1 MRQIKMKKIIC
12 ISFLL
17 LSSIN
22 ALYAANKKNI
32 TINIQGTGPKD
43 TVEGFKYALVI
54 EATAAGYDITENTA
68 MAKYSIKFTVEWDQI
83 EERSKFTVSLVKVED
98 SYVVVTM
105 EYFFADEEE
114 MLLYSQLVF
123 FMLMANLPED
133 EIIIA
138 VAGPEDDSWRHKW
151 LYARASFEYL
161 VLLLQLMPKDNLI
174 GGAGVYDGSFENPTS
189 VAPLDNKL
197 IPMPGLKLGLEVQFL
212 DFMSVEPGAQI
223 SMEQIM
229 LNEIVYN
236 VLFSLQIKFPL
247 KFIKSLVLEP
257 YGAGAYPMRFP
268 QNKVFEGFPLYSYG
282 GGIQISAKAGK
293 NGAAFVD
300 ISYMYFGEVD
310 MKNYIDKLYPNPKT
324 ITFNHS
330 ILGFSIGYKYGFI
343 DRKR

>member
-1 MRQIKMKKIIC
+1 
-12 ISFLL
+12 
-17 LSSIN
+17 
-22 ALYAANKKNI
+22 
-32 TINIQGTGPKD
+32 
-43 TVEGFKYALVI
+43 
-54 EATAAGYDITENTA
+54 
-68 MAKYSIKFTVEWDQI
+68 
-83 EERSKFTVSLVKVED
+83 
-98 SYVVVTM
+98 
-105 EYFFADEEE
+105 
-114 MLLYSQLVF
+114 
-123 FMLMANLPED
+123 MANLPED

-151 LYARASFEYL
+151 LYLRTSFDYS
-161 VLLLQLMPKDNLI
+161 VLLLQLRSKDLI
-174 GGAGVYDGSFENPTS
+174 AGAGVYDGDPEDPTTRTR
-189 VAPLDNKL
+189 VAPVDNKL
-197 IPMPGLKLGLEVQFL
+197 VPMPGLKLGVEVQFL

-236 VLFSLQIKFPL
+236 VLFSLQVKFPL

-268 QNKVFEGFPLYSYG
+268 QNKVFEDFPMYSYG

-300 ISYMYFGEVD
+300 ISYMYFGDVG
-310 MKNYIDKLYPNPKT
+310 MKNYFGELYPNPGI

-330 ILGFSIGYKYGFI
+330 ILCFSMGYKHGFI

>member
-1 MRQIKMKKIIC
+1 MRQIKIKKIIC

-17 LSSIN
+17 LSSIS

-54 EATAAGYDITENTA
+54 EATAAGYDITENSA

-98 SYVVVTM
+98 SYVIVTM

-133 EIIIA
+133 EIA
-138 VAGPEDDSWRHKW
+138 AAAGPEDDSWQYKW
-151 LYARASFEYL
+151 LYARASLDYS
-161 VLLLQLMPKDNLI
+161 VLLLQLRPKDLVA
-174 GGAGVYDGSFENPTS
+174 GAGVYDGNYDNPS
-189 VAPLDNKL
+189 RVAPLDNKL
-197 IPMPGLKLGLEVQFL
+197 IPMPGISLGLEAQLL
-212 DFMSVEPGAQI
+212 DWLSIEPGVQL
-223 SMEQIM
+223 SLEEIM
-229 LNEIVYN
+229 LNKIIYN
-236 VLFSLQIKFPL
+236 FLFSIQIKFPL
-247 KFIKSLVLEP
+247 KFIKGLVLEP
-257 YGAGAYPMRFP
+257 YGAAAFPKRFP
-268 QNKVFEGFPLYSYG
+268 EALEVFPDFPKYSFG
-282 GGIQISAKAGK
+282 GGIQFSAKAGK

-300 ISYMYFGEVD
+300 VRYMYFGDVD
-310 MKNYIDKLYPNPKT
+310 MKNYLGELYPKPEK
-324 ITFNHS
+324 ITFGHS
-330 ILGFSIGYKYGFI
+330 ILGFGIGYKHGFI